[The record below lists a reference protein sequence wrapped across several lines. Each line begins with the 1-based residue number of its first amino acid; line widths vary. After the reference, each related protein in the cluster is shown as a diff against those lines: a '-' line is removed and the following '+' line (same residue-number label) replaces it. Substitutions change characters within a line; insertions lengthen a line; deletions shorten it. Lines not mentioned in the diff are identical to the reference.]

1 MFDPYSVLGLSRDA
15 SDEDI
20 KKAYRKLSRKYHP
33 DANINNPNA
42 AQAEEKFKQV
52 QEAYQQIMQERA
64 HGGSGYQNGGYQGGY
79 SQGGYGGNSTGG
91 FGGFGDFGGFGGF
104 GGFDFGGFGNQTNR
118 GQNDEYTMHMN
129 AAANYIRNRHYQE
142 ALNVLSDISER
153 TAQWYYYSAIANSGL
168 GNNVTALE
176 HANKA
181 AAMEPDNIQYR
192 NLVSQL
198 QNGQSWY
205 QDMGTSYGM
214 PSSGNSGLCLK
225 LCIANMLCN
234 CCCGNGMYYR
244 RC

>member
-1 MFDPYSVLGLSRDA
+1 MFDPYSVLGLTRDA
-15 SDEDI
+15 SDDTI
-20 KKAYRKLSRKYHP
+20 KKTYRKLSRKYHP

-52 QEAYQQIMQERA
+52 QQAYQQIMQERE
-64 HGGSGYQNGGYQGGY
+64 HGGSYQGGY
-79 SQGGYGGNSTGG
+79 SQGGYTGSNSS
-91 FGGFGDFGGFGGF
+91 GGFGDFGNFGGFGGF
-104 GGFDFGGFGNQTNR
+104 GGFGDFSGFGGQQQS

-129 AAANYIRNRHYQE
+129 AAMNYIRNRHYQE
-142 ALNVLSDISER
+142 ALNVLADISER
-153 TAQWYYYSAIANSGL
+153 TAKWYYYSAIANSGL

-181 AAMEPDNIQYR
+181 SAMEPGNIQYQ

-198 QNGQSWY
+198 QSGKGWY

-214 PSSGNSGLCLK
+214 PSMDGGWCLK
-225 LCIANMLCN
+225 LCLANLACN
-234 CCCGNGMYYR
+234 MCCGSGMYR